1 MEKCNGYIIDE
12 KDVAGMSGFSI
23 FTSKTKIEL
32 EAKVVPDAEIIYGYL
47 KSRNIVKRT
56 WDSILYDLRYNS
68 TSNWSQQERTIVS
81 ALSEFIS
88 ENTRYYKESANV
100 LLDFSMTGYQPRTY
114 QRALDKIKEKVQR
127 LPNPKVA
134 FIEFLGSRGLTIH

>member
-32 EAKVVPDAEIIYGYL
+32 EAKVIPDAEIIYEYL
-47 KSRNIVKRT
+47 KSRNVVKRT
-56 WDSILYDLRYNS
+56 WDSS

-100 LLDFSMTGYQPRTY
+100 LLDFSMTGHQPRTY

-134 FIEFLGSRGLTIH
+134 FIDFLGSRGLTIH

>member
-12 KDVAGMSGFSI
+12 EDVAGMSGFSI

-32 EAKVVPDAEIIYGYL
+32 EAKVIPDAEIIYEYL
-47 KSRNIVKRT
+47 KSRNVVKLT
-56 WDSILYDLRYNS
+56 WDKILYDIRYNN
-68 TSNWSQQERTIVS
+68 TSHWNQQERIIVS

-88 ENTRYYKESANV
+88 ENTRYYKESAMV
-100 LLDFSMTGYQPRTY
+100 LLDFSMTGHQPMTY
-114 QRALDKIKEKVQR
+114 QRALNKIKEKVQR

-134 FIEFLGSRGLTIH
+134 FIEFLGNRGLTIH